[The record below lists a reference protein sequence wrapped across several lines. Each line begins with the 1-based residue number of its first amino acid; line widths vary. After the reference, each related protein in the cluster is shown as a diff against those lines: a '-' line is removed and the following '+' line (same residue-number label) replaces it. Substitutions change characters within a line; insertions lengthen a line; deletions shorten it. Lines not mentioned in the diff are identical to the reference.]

1 MSRHRAPRIG
11 QARREMIQ
19 LLLLSIVAA
28 LLTGALALPFT
39 LPGGSLS
46 SWDTVVLG
54 VATNVG

>member
-1 MSRHRAPRIG
+1 
-11 QARREMIQ
+11 MIQ